1 MYNAIIPLANRSGK
15 ISYGLRYESLQ
26 KTSLSIQSEESEE
39 FPEDGFLSCYG
50 PMAEHIEMNL
60 SCADMIN
67 HRFYNKSKIHAITI
81 DSEVDRTSLGVYI
94 KHLVIYHVLPLC
106 GKSVPAELTNT
117 LQRRSIGG
125 F

>member
-1 MYNAIIPLANRSGK
+1 MYTARVPLTNRSSSK
-15 ISYGLRYESLQ
+15 SYGLRYESLQ
-26 KTSLSIQSEESEE
+26 RSPLSIQSEELDE

-50 PMAEHIEMNL
+50 PMADHIEINL

-67 HRFYNKSKIHAITI
+67 NRFYNKSKIHAITI

-94 KHLVIYHVLPLC
+94 KHLMIHHILPLC